1 MGGRII
7 SHTGYQTSIEHFNN
21 NKHLT
26 ENQRQ
31 KILNQLTPEQKQ
43 VLEEFKK
50 YQVNSKLLTEINK
63 KDGDFEFVGYDE
75 FTDFDKHNPSV
86 SPLKCEC
93 GKHVKYLYYCVSKD
107 NHKKYKFGIN
117 HLKQE
122 AGISPEV
129 INEIK
134 NGYHKIDLGIDEILQ
149 NIEYGEL
156 FPTGAYELCVQK
168 NLLKDN
174 FSESQIRYL
183 QSFYQVKLPLYD
195 KDREKVLK
203 IAEWYLRGQNEKIK
217 EEQNQRSKR
226 EQLIKQ
232 QRERRKR
239 QAKIRRRNKT
249 YKDWFCKLDYQEK
262 INWRHKEMTYE
273 RVLRYFPKLAA
284 KGILDK
290 KSIVQTLI
298 VSTIFDDG
306 LLKMGDE
313 IDSKSLTMQKIQ
325 SIIQKYQLPSS
336 IQKANNC
343 YDQLI
348 QLLIRNWVIVYVN
361 NRYVSN
367 IRLTK

>member
-31 KILNQLTPEQKQ
+31 KIFNQLTPEQKQ

-63 KDGDFEFVGYDE
+63 KGGDFEFVGYDE
-75 FTDFDKHNPSV
+75 FTDFDKHNPSA

-93 GKHVKYLYYCVSKD
+93 GKHVKYLYYCISKD

-168 NLLKDN
+168 NLLKDI
-174 FSESQIRYL
+174 FSKSQIRYL
-183 QSFYQVKLPLYD
+183 QSFYQVKLPLYV

-203 IAEWYLRGQNEKIK
+203 IAEWYLSGQFEKIK
-217 EEQNQRSKR
+217 EEQKK
-226 EQLIKQ
+226 QL
-232 QRERRKR
+232 RKR
-239 QAKIRRRNKT
+239 QLSKQKREKRLLRTKINQRNKV
-249 YKDWFCKLDYQEK
+249 YKDWFSKLDYQEK
-262 INWRHKEMTYE
+262 LNWRHKEMTYE

-284 KGILDK
+284 KGILDS
-290 KSIVQTLI
+290 KSMVQTLI
-298 VSTIFDDG
+298 VSTVFDNG
-306 LLKMGDE
+306 QLKMGAE

-325 SIIQKYQLPSS
+325 PIIQKYQLPSNT
-336 IQKANNC
+336 QKVNNC

-348 QLLIRNWVIVYVN
+348 QLLIRNWIIVYVN
-361 NRYVSN
+361 NHYVSN
-367 IRLTK
+367 IRFPE

>member
-1 MGGRII
+1 MGRII
-7 SHTGYQTSIEHFNN
+7 SHTGYRTSIEHFNN

-26 ENQRQ
+26 ESQRQ
-31 KILNQLTPEQKQ
+31 KILNQLTPEQKS

-50 YQVNSKLLTEINK
+50 YQVNSRLLTKINEE
-63 KDGDFEFVGYDE
+63 GGNFEFIGYDE
-75 FTDFDKHNPSV
+75 FTDFDKHNPSA

-168 NLLKDN
+168 NLLKDI
-174 FSESQIRYL
+174 FSKSQIWYL

-203 IAEWYLRGQNEKIK
+203 IAEWYLSGQIEKIK
-217 EEQNQRSKR
+217 EEQKK
-226 EQLIKQ
+226 QL
-232 QRERRKR
+232 RKR
-239 QAKIRRRNKT
+239 QLSKQKREKRQLRTKINQRNKV
-249 YKDWFCKLDYQEK
+249 YKNWFSKLDYQEK

-284 KGILDK
+284 KGILDS

-298 VSTIFDDG
+298 VSTVFDDG
-306 LLKMGDE
+306 QLKMGAE

-325 SIIQKYQLPSS
+325 PIIQKYQLPSNR
-336 IQKANNC
+336 QKVNNS

-361 NRYVSN
+361 NHYVSN
-367 IRLTK
+367 IRFPE

>member
-1 MGGRII
+1 MGRII
-7 SHTGYQTSIEHFNN
+7 SHTGYQTNIEHFNN

-31 KILNQLTPEQKQ
+31 KILNQLTPEQKS

-50 YQVNSKLLTEINK
+50 YQVNSRLLTKINEE
-63 KDGDFEFVGYDE
+63 GGNFEFIGYDE
-75 FTDFDKHNPSV
+75 FTDFDNHNPSA
-86 SPLKCEC
+86 SPLKCGC

-232 QRERRKR
+232 QRERRQR

-325 SIIQKYQLPSS
+325 PIIQKYQLPSS

-361 NRYVSN
+361 NHYVSN
-367 IRLTK
+367 IRFPE

>member
-1 MGGRII
+1 MGRII
-7 SHTGYQTSIEHFNN
+7 SHTGYQTNIEHFNN

-31 KILNQLTPEQKQ
+31 KIFNQLTPEQKK

-50 YQVNSKLLTEINK
+50 YQVNSKLLTKINEEG
-63 KDGDFEFVGYDE
+63 GDFEFVGYDE
-75 FTDFDKHNPSV
+75 FTDFDKHNPSA

-168 NLLKDN
+168 NLLKDI
-174 FSESQIRYL
+174 FSKPQIRYI

-195 KDREKVLK
+195 RDREKLLK
-203 IAEWYLRGQNEKIK
+203 ITEWYLNDQAWKIK
-217 EEQNQRSKR
+217 EEQKKRVQEVQLAKQRR
-226 EQLIKQ
+226 EKIII
-232 QRERRKR
+232 
-239 QAKIRRRNKT
+239 QAKINNRNNN
-249 YKDWFCKLDYQEK
+249 YKDWFSNLGNQDKLA
-262 INWRHKEMTYE
+262 WRHKEVTYE
-273 RVLRYFPKLAA
+273 RVLRYFPKLTA
-284 KGILDK
+284 KGILDP
-290 KSIVQTLI
+290 KSIIQTLI
-298 VSTIFDDG
+298 VSTVFDDG
-306 LLKMGDE
+306 RLEMGSE
-313 IDSKSLTMQKIQ
+313 IDSKSVTMQKVQ
-325 SIIQKYQLPSS
+325 PMIQKYQLPSNTKK
-336 IQKANNC
+336 INNC

-361 NRYVSN
+361 NHYVSN
-367 IRLTK
+367 IRFPE

>member
-1 MGGRII
+1 MGRII
-7 SHTGYQTSIEHFNN
+7 SYTGYQTNIEHFNN

-31 KILNQLTPEQKQ
+31 KIFNQLTPEQKK

-50 YQVNSKLLTEINK
+50 YQVNSRLLTKINAE
-63 KDGDFEFVGYDE
+63 GGNFEFIGYDE
-75 FTDFDKHNPSV
+75 FTDFDKHNPSA

-156 FPTGAYELCVQK
+156 FPTSAYELCVQK
-168 NLLKDN
+168 NLLKDI
-174 FSESQIRYL
+174 FSKPQIRYL

-195 KDREKVLK
+195 RDREKVLK
-203 IAEWYLRGQNEKIK
+203 IAEWYLSGQIEKTK
-217 EEQNQRSKR
+217 EEQKK
-226 EQLIKQ
+226 QL
-232 QRERRKR
+232 RKR
-239 QAKIRRRNKT
+239 QLSKQKSEKRKLRTKINQRNKV
-249 YKDWFCKLDYQEK
+249 YKDWFGKLDYQK
-262 INWRHKEMTYE
+262 KLNWRHKKMTYE

-284 KGILDK
+284 KGILDS

-298 VSTIFDDG
+298 VSTVFDDG
-306 LLKMGDE
+306 QLKMGAE

-325 SIIQKYQLPSS
+325 PIIQKYP
-336 IQKANNC
+336 KF
-343 YDQLI
+343 
-348 QLLIRNWVIVYVN
+348 
-361 NRYVSN
+361 
-367 IRLTK
+367 RLGY

>member
-1 MGGRII
+1 MGRII
-7 SHTGYQTSIEHFNN
+7 SHTGYQTNIEHFNN

-31 KILNQLTPEQKQ
+31 KILNQLTPEQKS

-50 YQVNSKLLTEINK
+50 YQVNSRLLTKINEE
-63 KDGDFEFVGYDE
+63 GGNFEFIGYDE

-168 NLLKDN
+168 NLLKDI

-232 QRERRKR
+232 QRERRQR

-249 YKDWFCKLDYQEK
+249 YKDWFGKLDYQEK

-313 IDSKSLTMQKIQ
+313 IDSKALTMQKIQ
-325 SIIQKYQLPSS
+325 PIIQKYQLPSS